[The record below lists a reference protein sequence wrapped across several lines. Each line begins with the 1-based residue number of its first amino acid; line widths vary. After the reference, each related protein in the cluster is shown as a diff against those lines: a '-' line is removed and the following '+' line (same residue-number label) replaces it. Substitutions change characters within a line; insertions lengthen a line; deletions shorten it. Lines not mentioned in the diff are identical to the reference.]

1 MYQEEIEKVVIY
13 KDSQQIYYQHRLNDN
28 DIIVLDS
35 YITSFEI
42 QGLISFTIMTKAST
56 KT

>member
-1 MYQEEIEKVVIY
+1 MPMYQEEIEKAVIY

-42 QGLISFTIMTKAST
+42 
-56 KT
+56 

>member
-1 MYQEEIEKVVIY
+1 MYQEEIEKVEIY
-13 KDSQQIYYQHRLNDN
+13 KDQTNLLPARLNDN

-42 QGLISFTIMTKAST
+42 
-56 KT
+56 

>member
-13 KDSQQIYYQHRLNDN
+13 KDSQQIYYQYRLNDN

-42 QGLISFTIMTKAST
+42 
-56 KT
+56 